1 MKHLVTNGVALNGSK
16 SSRLSRALIIGVH
29 DYHGY
34 SAVKLLPVLPPL
46 QITFQDKR
54 NSMKQFIKIATEAN
68 ISKYFSLEEIGIDNY
83 AFPYQQAILL
93 VDALRQSNVPIL
105 GGDVYLKLGSSIES
119 SYDNWY
125 CDKKEDEQ
133 DSVFVNRSCDVAETF
148 IKEYKR
154 KNAIKEPLF
163 AFVIGENTI

>member
-1 MKHLVTNGVALNGSK
+1 MNKDT
-16 SSRLSRALIIGVH
+16 I
-29 DYHGY
+29 
-34 SAVKLLPVLPPL
+34 
-46 QITFQDKR
+46 
-54 NSMKQFIKIATEAN
+54 IKIATEAN
-68 ISKYFSLEEIGIDNY
+68 ISKYFSLEEIGINNF
-83 AFPYQQAILL
+83 AFLYQQAILL
-93 VDALRQSNVPIL
+93 VDVLRQSNVPIL
-105 GGDVYLKLGSSIES
+105 GGDVYLRLESSIEI

-125 CDKKEDEQ
+125 CDKKEDER

>member
-1 MKHLVTNGVALNGSK
+1 MYKD
-16 SSRLSRALIIGVH
+16 II
-29 DYHGY
+29 
-34 SAVKLLPVLPPL
+34 
-46 QITFQDKR
+46 
-54 NSMKQFIKIATEAN
+54 IKIATEAN

-105 GGDVYLKLGSSIES
+105 GGDVYLKLGYSIEI

-125 CDKKEDEQ
+125 CDKKENERDG
-133 DSVFVNRSCDVAETF
+133 VFVNRSCDVAETF

-154 KNAIKEPLF
+154 KNNVKEPLF
-163 AFVIGENTI
+163 AFVIGERRRGLRRHHE

>member
-1 MKHLVTNGVALNGSK
+1 MNKD
-16 SSRLSRALIIGVH
+16 II
-29 DYHGY
+29 
-34 SAVKLLPVLPPL
+34 
-46 QITFQDKR
+46 
-54 NSMKQFIKIATEAN
+54 IKIATEAN

-125 CDKKEDEQ
+125 CDKIEDER
-133 DSVFVNRSCDVAETF
+133 DSVFVKRSCDVAETF

-154 KNAIKEPLF
+154 RNIIKDPLF
-163 AFVIGENTI
+163 AFVLGENTI

>member
-1 MKHLVTNGVALNGSK
+1 MNKD
-16 SSRLSRALIIGVH
+16 II
-29 DYHGY
+29 
-34 SAVKLLPVLPPL
+34 
-46 QITFQDKR
+46 
-54 NSMKQFIKIATEAN
+54 IKVATESK
-68 ISKYFSLEEIGIDNY
+68 ISKYFSLEEIGIDNC
-83 AFPYQQAILL
+83 AFPYEQAIML
-93 VDALRQSNVPIL
+93 VDMLRQSCVPIL
-105 GGDVYLKLGSSIES
+105 GGDVYLRLESSIEI

-163 AFVIGENTI
+163 AFVIGEQ